1 MNNGASGVVKRSHL
15 KEDAALGPN
24 PMANG
29 RVHKSR
35 PQQHK
40 DQHGRKLHAAGKRA
54 DHERRRQHG
63 KRHLEDDEKI
73 RGNTARRRLDVN
85 APQKHVIRPHIGML
99 RGKQLQLRLHQR
111 QRRAQLVGGVAG
123 ELPLGGKGVIQPLQH
138 LIEGLTQLPEL
149 RKHIFIDP
157 HMIGPV
163 SIGSSISKS
172 GSVC

>member
-1 MNNGASGVVKRSHL
+1 MNNGASGIVKRSHF

-85 APQKHVIRPHIGML
+85 APQKRVIQAAYESVT
-99 RGKQLQLRLHQR
+99 RGKCERIAHDKPQQSESTTNYSCLRQHGEHVFLSAHSAVKKLDSRNCHEKHQR
-111 QRRAQLVGGVAG
+111 RC
-123 ELPLGGKGVIQPLQH
+123 H
-138 LIEGLTQLPEL
+138 
-149 RKHIFIDP
+149 
-157 HMIGPV
+157 
-163 SIGSSISKS
+163 
-172 GSVC
+172 